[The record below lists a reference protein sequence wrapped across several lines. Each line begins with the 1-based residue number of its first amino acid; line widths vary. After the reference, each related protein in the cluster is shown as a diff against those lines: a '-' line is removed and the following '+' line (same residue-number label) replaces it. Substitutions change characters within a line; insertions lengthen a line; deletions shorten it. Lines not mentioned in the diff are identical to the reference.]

1 MGFRCQVHVN
11 GSRVEIFSRTNH
23 AHVPRY
29 FRAIHKLLHA
39 KHAII
44 EGEAVAFN
52 ESTGESYP
60 FQVTVQRKR

>member
-1 MGFRCQVHVN
+1 MAHE
-11 GSRVEIFSRTNH
+11 SRSSHERTTPMFPDI
-23 AHVPRY
+23 V
-29 FRAIHKLLHA
+29 RAIHKLLHA